1 MKNKKEP
8 AGLFLSL
15 VGVINRRV
23 RRNTQMG
30 PAARRKIW
38 IVTSRESHPI
48 STFTYWREKLLL
60 AQTIFLRWHCSN
72 SSTPHTNTRTG
83 IRKQLKGFYNL
94 KKKFTSIKTPYL
106 QMDSYVCDTKHQSI
120 TFLWILR
127 AMDGWPIRCGQ
138 ANRDAGRKIPFIA
151 RRPWPSDL
159 IEIFA
164 TDLER
169 TKKWI
174 IWTTAMR
181 ANQRAVGQ
189 DRELGEMKENGS
201 NFKTELN
208 HILRWTRDIKS
219 GRTIKQRRETV
230 APKRPCPINLERIL
244 HKSFSWKYFF

>member
-1 MKNKKEP
+1 
-8 AGLFLSL
+8 
-15 VGVINRRV
+15 
-23 RRNTQMG
+23 
-30 PAARRKIW
+30 
-38 IVTSRESHPI
+38 
-48 STFTYWREKLLL
+48 
-60 AQTIFLRWHCSN
+60 
-72 SSTPHTNTRTG
+72 
-83 IRKQLKGFYNL
+83 
-94 KKKFTSIKTPYL
+94 
-106 QMDSYVCDTKHQSI
+106 MDSNVCDTKHQSI

-244 HKSFSWKYFF
+244 HKSFSWKYFFLEKGNWNVWCRGESCATTRRSNVKPFRAAHTLNFGRRFNLINTIVSSQRVDSD